1 VTGDVEINGGVVA
14 GSDVT
19 FYMVNGNFHTSGNA
33 TTSLI
38 APPATNCG
46 PPCTTFHAIPG
57 VLVYLAPG
65 NTNEATL
72 LGTED
77 SVFRGLVFAP
87 DGTIEAG
94 GTSSLMR
101 EIYTQL
107 IANDIKVHGNTNVV
121 VTFNDKLV
129 YQIPAK
135 LELNK

>member
-1 VTGDVEINGGVVA
+1 
-14 GSDVT
+14 
-19 FYMVNGNFHTSGNA
+19 
-33 TTSLI
+33 
-38 APPATNCG
+38 
-46 PPCTTFHAIPG
+46 
-57 VLVYLAPG
+57 LVYLAPG

-77 SVFRGLVFAP
+77 SLFRGLVFAP

-94 GTSSLMR
+94 GTSSLMK
-101 EIYTQL
+101 EIYAQL

>member
-1 VTGDVEINGGVVA
+1 
-14 GSDVT
+14 
-19 FYMVNGNFHTSGNA
+19 M
-33 TTSLI
+33 
-38 APPATNCG
+38 
-46 PPCTTFHAIPG
+46 PG

-107 IANDIKVHGNTNVV
+107 IGNDIKVHGNTNVV

-129 YQIPAK
+129 FQIPAK